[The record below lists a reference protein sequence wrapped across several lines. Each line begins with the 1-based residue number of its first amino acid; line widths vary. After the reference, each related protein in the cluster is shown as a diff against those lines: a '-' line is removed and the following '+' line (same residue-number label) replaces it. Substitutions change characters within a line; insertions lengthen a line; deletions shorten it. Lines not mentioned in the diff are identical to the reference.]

1 MAGATLPWCRSA
13 PQFPTMASYVPTL
26 VGKELLSHLRLVVAL
41 DVAS

>member
-1 MAGATLPWCRSA
+1 
-13 PQFPTMASYVPTL
+13 MASYVPTL